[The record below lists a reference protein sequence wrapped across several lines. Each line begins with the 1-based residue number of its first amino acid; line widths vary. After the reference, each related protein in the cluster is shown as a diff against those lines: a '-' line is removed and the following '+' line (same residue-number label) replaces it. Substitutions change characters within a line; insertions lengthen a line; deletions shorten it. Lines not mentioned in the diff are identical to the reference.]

1 MSNKPE
7 FKKFNSLENSYR
19 ENFIHKIREHG
30 YENEEYIITEKL
42 HGCFTHDTK
51 ITLPDGKH

>member
-30 YENEEYIITEKL
+30 YENEEHTP
-42 HGCFTHDTK
+42 HF
-51 ITLPDGKH
+51 

>member
-7 FKKFNSLENSYR
+7 FIKFNSLENSYR

-30 YENEEYIITEKL
+30 IVT
-42 HGCFTHDTK
+42 
-51 ITLPDGKH
+51 GKQIGRAHV